1 MLCNTRQLNNV
12 LAQCYV
18 VPLSHTALSDSM
30 IDGTRIHTHKHTHST
45 KSQVDMHDRQE
56 IVADAKREREKE
68 RETYSN
74 STRAVEYARLEQSK
88 WQRATASCSCEIKSG
103 PASHAHR
110 SKAQEVQTERDD
122 RVTSRKK
129 PWKIC
134 AS

>member
-74 STRAVEYARLEQSK
+74 STRAVEYARLEQI
-88 WQRATASCSCEIKSG
+88 TGSG
-103 PASHAHR
+103 QPLAVAVR
-110 SKAQEVQTERDD
+110 SKAAQQ
-122 RVTSRKK
+122 VTRIEAKRKK
-129 PWKIC
+129 FKQNVTTE
-134 AS
+134 